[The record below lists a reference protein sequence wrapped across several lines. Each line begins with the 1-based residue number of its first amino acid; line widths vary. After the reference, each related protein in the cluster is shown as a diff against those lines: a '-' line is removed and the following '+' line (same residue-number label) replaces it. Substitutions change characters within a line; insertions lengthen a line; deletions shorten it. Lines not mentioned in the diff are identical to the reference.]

1 VVNQMRLELQ
11 SSKPEE
17 LEESL
22 FKFRQEFRDAEET
35 DELAAALSLA
45 FHRADDLDAAERV
58 IVDVMGPR
66 SALERAYLTLARGDM
81 ELASAAFVEAA
92 GGLLPVRA
100 TDAIQLASLLG
111 RVSEAS
117 RKAVAAA
124 AIAAHKGADRP
135 AALELER
142 AAATLPEAD
151 RAAVLAH
158 AARLAESAQAPED
171 AARMRGALVSG
182 YPNAVETAEAALLLA
197 RWHALRP
204 AGVPTAVRLLEELIL
219 RSPAS
224 AVIPDARR
232 ELARLRGTA

>member
-1 VVNQMRLELQ
+1 
-11 SSKPEE
+11 
-17 LEESL
+17 
-22 FKFRQEFRDAEET
+22 
-35 DELAAALSLA
+35 
-45 FHRADDLDAAERV
+45 
-58 IVDVMGPR
+58 MGPR
-66 SALERAYLTLARGDM
+66 SALERAYLTLTRGDM
-81 ELASAAFVEAA
+81 QLASAAFVEAA

-117 RKAVAAA
+117 RKVVAAA
-124 AIAAHKGADRP
+124 AIAAHRGADRP

-142 AAATLPEAD
+142 AVDTLPEAD
-151 RAAVLAH
+151 RPALLAH